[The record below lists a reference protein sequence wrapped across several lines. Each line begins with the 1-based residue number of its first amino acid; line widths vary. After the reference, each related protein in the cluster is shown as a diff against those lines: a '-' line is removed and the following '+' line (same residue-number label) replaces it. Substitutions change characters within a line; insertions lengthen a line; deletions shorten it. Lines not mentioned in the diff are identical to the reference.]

1 MISLLS
7 GKIIQ
12 IEENY
17 LILDVNGVG
26 YKILCSYK
34 ALSLFREVKE
44 NVTILTELIVREDSL
59 TLYGFF
65 DKDERVWFNLLQS
78 VQGVGS
84 KASLAILSSVTSDK
98 LASAILSQDKG
109 LITRAEGVGPKIAN
123 RIINELRD
131 KVPSSEALFSSSF
144 NDEDNQ
150 KDSLLV
156 KDAISA
162 LVNLGY
168 SKNDSYKTV
177 REVFSKSDKN
187 INISNLIT
195 LSLNKLK

>member
-7 GKIIQ
+7 GKIVQ

-34 ALSLFREVKE
+34 ALSLFSEVRE
-44 NVTILTELIVREDSL
+44 NITILTELIVREDSL

-65 DKDERVWFNLLQS
+65 NKQERVWFNLLQS

-98 LASAILSQDKG
+98 LATAILSEDKG
-109 LITRAEGVGPKIAN
+109 LITRAEGIGPKIAN
-123 RIINELRD
+123 RIINELKD
-131 KVPSSEALFSSSF
+131 KIPSSEILFSSSF
-144 NDEDNQ
+144 NDEEN
-150 KDSLLV
+150 KIENLLV
-156 KDAISA
+156 NDAISA

-168 SKNDSYKTV
+168 SKNESDKTV
-177 REVFSKSDKN
+177 REVYSKSDKN